1 MFLWITV
8 AENVNEALLLLSKQ
22 HIG

>member
-8 AENVNEALLLLSKQ
+8 AEKVNEALLLLSKQ